1 MEQESERGYHNF
13 ALLLK
18 DGRVMIGGGTHDKGD
33 VGCERPSMQIYSPP
47 YLDDPQARPLFSA
60 TYSNITFVAGS
71 NSQIVIKY
79 QGTDLFASKNPKSR
93 FGKSG
98 VVLMAPGAFTH
109 GFNQSQ
115 RYVGLS
121 YTVPRPNEIHILP
134 PIDEQ
139 VAPEGEYLLF
149 LVSETGV
156 PSVGLK
162 VNVKGVS
169 K

>member
-1 MEQESERGYHNF
+1 
-13 ALLLK
+13 
-18 DGRVMIGGGTHDKGD
+18 
-33 VGCERPSMQIYSPP
+33 
-47 YLDDPQARPLFSA
+47 
-60 TYSNITFVAGS
+60 
-71 NSQIVIKY
+71 
-79 QGTDLFASKNPKSR
+79 
-93 FGKSG
+93 
-98 VVLMAPGAFTH
+98 MAPGAFTH